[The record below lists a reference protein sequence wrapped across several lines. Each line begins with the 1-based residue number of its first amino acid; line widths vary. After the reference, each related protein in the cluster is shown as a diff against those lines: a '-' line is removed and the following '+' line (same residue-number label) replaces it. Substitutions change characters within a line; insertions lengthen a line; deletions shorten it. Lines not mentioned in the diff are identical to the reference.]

1 MYKGKFWS
9 FTATSFVKFTLSLDD
24 HFLSRQASR
33 IQNKHIRNS
42 LQSMQCK
49 FFSVYS
55 LGCENRKQLQNKLS
69 LFPSQLFQYS
79 QHGLG
84 HNVCHGVVSSKM
96 RNTLNIQT
104 PPISDE
110 SVSTDSQN
118 LIKLRRKS
126 LYPETE
132 SGRKLGNSY
141 VLPNWLKVVHY
152 FHQVLKLCLHIKVC

>member
-1 MYKGKFWS
+1 MIIFCHGKPRASKTNTLEIHYSPCNAS
-9 FTATSFVKFTLSLDD
+9 FS
-24 HFLSRQASR
+24 
-33 IQNKHIRNS
+33 
-42 LQSMQCK
+42 QS
-49 FFSVYS
+49 S

-110 SVSTDSQN
+110 SVSTFSQN

-132 SGRKLGNSY
+132 SGRKLGNSD